1 MNIVFDHVFSGGV
14 DGGKR
19 KLKINLDLLLL
30 ELFFIVAYAEQFRNS
45 CRCRIEEISKCL
57 NVLGNQ
63 DSHYRRRY
71 TQVRSRAR

>member
-30 ELFFIVAYAEQFRNS
+30 GLFFIVAYAE
-45 CRCRIEEISKCL
+45 
-57 NVLGNQ
+57 
-63 DSHYRRRY
+63 
-71 TQVRSRAR
+71 